1 MPTEIERK
9 FLLKNDDWRS
19 LGTGVFYCQ
28 GYLVSSPSK
37 TVRVRIAGDQAYL
50 TIKGATTGI
59 ARAEYEYAIPVDH
72 AQELLQTL
80 CEPALI
86 QKNRYRVELG
96 ELVWEIDEFSGENQG
111 LIVAE
116 VELVNEQQAIALPNW
131 VGAEV
136 SHDPRYYNA
145 NLAKS
150 PYCRWAE
157 KTAESGSINA
167 Q

>member
-9 FLLKNDDWRS
+9 FLVKNDDWRS

-28 GYLVSSPSK
+28 GYLASTPSK
-37 TVRVRIAGDQAYL
+37 TVRVRI
-50 TIKGATTGI
+50 
-59 ARAEYEYAIPVDH
+59 EYEYEIPLDH

-80 CEPALI
+80 CEPPLI
-86 QKNRYRVELG
+86 QKTRYRVELG

-116 VELVNEQQAIALPNW
+116 VELADENQAIALPDW
-131 VGAEV
+131 IGAEV

-145 NLAKS
+145 NLSKH
-150 PYCRWAE
+150 PYSQWAE
-157 KTAESGSINA
+157 KLADHS
-167 Q
+167 